1 MLTNNTERAQTGWG
15 FWLWWMLASSAGG
28 AVGVFVAVVV
38 FVFVIFSAALDVV
51 GGTLLSAVLG
61 AVLGASLG
69 IAQWLVLRR
78 QVSRAGWWVLANTV
92 AFAVGGLWPAPR
104 GGPCS
109 CPWPWPG
116 MGQIQGVS
124 LSCCYSSPSQRNQVL
139 HKTLPNHF
147 HEKV

>member
-1 MLTNNTERAQTGWG
+1 MITKDAERAQVGWG
-15 FWLWWMLASSAGG
+15 FWLWWVLASIVGF
-28 AVGVFVAVVV
+28 AVGGFVAIVV

-92 AFAVGGLWPAPR
+92 AFAVGGTVAGAASGPLLVPLALAGYGANT
-104 GGPCS
+104 GGVLVLLLRHPVTKE
-109 CPWPWPG
+109 P
-116 MGQIQGVS
+116 
-124 LSCCYSSPSQRNQVL
+124 SPPQADA
-139 HKTLPNHF
+139 
-147 HEKV
+147 